1 MNHFLSVIE
10 NIKYSIDF
18 YEFFFIFFSRFNG
31 VKYYQYNPVNS
42 LSNATH
48 IKFHV
53 PPATGTNIHLIQN
66 MVLQVQVR
74 LRKKAGGPI
83 DKELVLAPVNNIMSS
98 LFRSTCVKINNTSIT
113 KNSDSIYPDYLKK
126 LISYGYG
133 AKNSHLQSSGWYED
147 SGMQFDPIGKM
158 DDNAGFMARQ
168 NLFRTTDNPN
178 NVEYHDRWV
187 TFTGTLHHDLK
198 SSEVGIPPGV
208 TIDVELETTTNNF
221 RLMCTTPEPDAILE
235 IGECSLHVPRA
246 EMNETLFRSLHDQWQ
261 TTPIQLFHTRT
272 VVSKVDIPIGS
283 RTFFSNEIF
292 KGNDTK
298 PCRCFFF
305 FLINEQQY
313 PSNMSTNPYK
323 FVRRFFDT
331 KKGIWVYVEQFE
343 MRISGN
349 EMDSLTTKATLDDDP
364 VSFLRFN
371 QVCNTDT
378 SPRDNAITYANW
390 MDNTSIFAFDL
401 SSSGKCQNEF
411 WVPTLLAG
419 HASIKVTFNSEL
431 PYGITLC
438 CLQELPSLSTIDK
451 DGRILHSF
459 FSGVA

>member
-1 MNHFLSVIE
+1 M
-10 NIKYSIDF
+10 
-18 YEFFFIFFSRFNG
+18 
-31 VKYYQYNPVNS
+31 KYYQYNPVNS
-42 LSNATH
+42 LTNATH

-83 DKELVLAPVNNIMSS
+83 DKNLILAPINNIMGS

-126 LISYGYG
+126 LLSYGYG

-147 SGMQFDPIGKM
+147 TGLQFDPEGLM
-158 DDNAGFMARQ
+158 VDNAGFLQRRS
-168 NLFRTTDNPN
+168 LFMTKDPENP
-178 NVEYHDRWV
+178 EYHDNWV
-187 TFTGTLHHDLK
+187 TFSGSLHHDLK

-208 TIDVELETTTNNF
+208 TIDVELETSSNNF
-221 RLMCTTPEPDAILE
+221 RLLCEMEDADAILE
-235 IGECSLHVPRA
+235 IGEISLHVPRA
-246 EMNETLFRSLHDQWQ
+246 EMNETLFRSLYDTWQ
-261 TTPIQLFHTRT
+261 TTPIQIFHTRT
-272 VVSKVDIPIGS
+272 TICKQDIPIGS
-283 RTFFSNEIF
+283 RTYYSNEIF

-313 PSNMSTNPYK
+313 PSNMKSNPYK
-323 FVRRFFDT
+323 FVRRFYDT
-331 KKGIWVYVEQFE
+331 KKRKWIYIERFE

-349 EMDSLTTKATLDDDP
+349 EMDSLTTNATLDDDII
-364 VSFLRFN
+364 SFLRFN
-371 QVCNTDT
+371 QVCNTDN
-378 SPRDNAITYANW
+378 SPRDNGITYESWLNT
-390 MDNTSIFAFDL
+390 TSIFGFDL

-411 WVPTLLAG
+411 WIPTLLAG
-419 HASIKVTFNSEL
+419 HASIRITFSGEL
-431 PYGITLC
+431 PHGVTLC

-451 DGRILHSF
+451 DGVILHSF